1 MLPYIKE
8 ALEIAS
14 NFSEDEQKILATH
27 WIQEMKSPDCIEK
40 IKDEMKWE
48 KTFSESQDVL
58 RILADRA
65 LEEIK
70 QGKAEKIEWDK
81 LWPCTIRHIPTK

>member
-14 NFSEDEQKILATH
+14 NFSEEEQKILASH
-27 WIQEMKSPDCIEK
+27 WIQEMKSSDCIER

-48 KTFSESQDVL
+48 KTFSESQDIL
-58 RILADRA
+58 EILADRA
-65 LEEIK
+65 LAEAK
-70 QGKAEKIEWDK
+70 QGKAEEIGWDK
-81 LWPCTIRHIPTK
+81 L

>member
-14 NFSEDEQKILATH
+14 NFSEDEQKILADH
-27 WIQEMKSPDCIEK
+27 WMQEMKSPDCIER

-48 KTFSESQDVL
+48 EPFSESQDIL
-58 RILADRA
+58 EMLADKA
-65 LEEIK
+65 LDEVK
-70 QGKAEKIEWDK
+70 QGKAEEIGWDK
-81 LWPCTIRHIPTK
+81 L

>member
-14 NFSEDEQKILATH
+14 NFTEDEQKILADH

-48 KTFSESQDVL
+48 KTFSESQDIL
-58 RILADRA
+58 GILADKA
-65 LEEIK
+65 LEEVK
-70 QGKAEKIEWDK
+70 HGKAEEIGWDK
-81 LWPCTIRHIPTK
+81 L